1 MGRPVKNDR
10 RQIVNAILYVTTTGC
25 QWRALPA
32 RYPNW
37 NTVHHYRL
45 AWARDGTLERL
56 AERLAVPVEAAD
68 DARRRAQL
76 PPSTSD
82 SVPGDHERARMSR
95 PARTPVAGSAASP
108 WADAARAGAGAD
120 ALGRDRDPGA

>member
-10 RQIVNAILYVTTTGC
+10 RQIVNAILYVTATGC

-45 AWARDGTLERL
+45 AWARDGTLACL
-56 AERLAVPVEAAD
+56 AERLTEPPGGGGGVP
-68 DARRRAQL
+68 
-76 PPSTSD
+76 
-82 SVPGDHERARMSR
+82 SV
-95 PARTPVAGSAASP
+95 T
-108 WADAARAGAGAD
+108 
-120 ALGRDRDPGA
+120 